1 MHALPECI
9 CIFLIKATN
18 SIVCMRKASQIQ
30 EVEHHGT
37 SWNIWGS
44 LRSLNHSISPK
55 DGWTLVLLAE
65 VGSKG

>member
-9 CIFLIKATN
+9 CIFLIEATN

-30 EVEHHGT
+30 DVEHHGT
-37 SWNIWGS
+37 SWNIWE
-44 LRSLNHSISPK
+44 SPK

-65 VGSKG
+65 VGSKR